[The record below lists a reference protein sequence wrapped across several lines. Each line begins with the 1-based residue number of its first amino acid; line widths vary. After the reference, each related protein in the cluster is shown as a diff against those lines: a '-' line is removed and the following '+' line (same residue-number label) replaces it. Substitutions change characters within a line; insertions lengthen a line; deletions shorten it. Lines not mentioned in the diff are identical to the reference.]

1 MINARNWTPE
11 EMLHMRSWCKLV
23 TCMFMMTTVLVLLH
37 TTIWSMFLNMG
48 SVREEQFRSSSRYS
62 PWQYVNRVDVDISS
76 SSASQRLEGVLALRG
91 FCAPHLD
98 GGYWSCVMCIL
109 YFLTLT
115 VPSLEPLSTW
125 WPSGVKDT
133 ELT

>member
-1 MINARNWTPE
+1 MQVEDLHIHDDNSIGPVADNHLVHVPEHGHAR
-11 EMLHMRSWCKLV
+11 K
-23 TCMFMMTTVLVLLH
+23 
-37 TTIWSMFLNMG
+37 G
-48 SVREEQFRSSSRYS
+48 QFRSLLKSLLKYS

-76 SSASQRLEGVLALRG
+76 CSASQRLEGILALGG
-91 FCAPHLD
+91 FRAPHL
-98 GGYWSCVMCIL
+98 YVAHLKCVMCTL
-109 YFLTLT
+109 YFSTLT